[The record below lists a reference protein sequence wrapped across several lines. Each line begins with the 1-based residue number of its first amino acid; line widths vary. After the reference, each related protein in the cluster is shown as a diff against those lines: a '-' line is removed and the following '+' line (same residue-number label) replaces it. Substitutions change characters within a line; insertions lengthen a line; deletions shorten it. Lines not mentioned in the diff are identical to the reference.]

1 MRSLSSFFAA
11 LLILAAGVATGWAAL
26 DPAAPARGP
35 AIELL
40 VYEHRDCVYCQLFR
54 RDVLPRYQEALA
66 AELPIR
72 FIDIAEVGNEA
83 PGLKRKVDM
92 LPTVVLMLGGRELD
106 RIVGYWGPDNF
117 FKLLASLRARAE

>member
-1 MRSLSSFFAA
+1 MRSLSYFFAA
-11 LLILAAGVATGWAAL
+11 LLVLAAGVATGRAAL
-26 DPAAPARGP
+26 DPAAPASGP
-35 AIELL
+35 ALELL

-72 FIDIAEVGNEA
+72 FIDIAEAGNEA

-117 FKLLASLRARAE
+117 FKLLAHMRVRAE